1 MLWVVGS
8 RNTSLKYIG
17 LLWDL
22 SPLVSPKSNHL
33 FLGPLSAIP
42 KKNVLLNLNSLSYLV
57 NKNDRQTTPA
67 VLCFKVAV
75 NEKTKLIHLI
85 VLDYSTHASESPEGG
100 YLSGSAALIRHLR
113 LISELQK
120 MLAKHSQRWLLDRVG
135 ITPCPASSQPH
146 PTPSFGWVRGRANCW
161 PWSVQPTHRRAVGS
175 PSDADRRKE
184 VLFLSWLT
192 FFRWSSVD
200 ISQYNL

>member
-1 MLWVVGS
+1 MNQQTSVKQPISPYVVGS

-57 NKNDRQTTPA
+57 NKNTVRQTDRQTTPA

-75 NEKTKLIHLI
+75 IEKTKLIHLI
-85 VLDYSTHASESPEGG
+85 VLDYSTHAYESPEGG

-135 ITPCPASSQPH
+135 ITPCPASSPPH
-146 PTPSFGWVRGRANCW
+146 PTPSFG
-161 PWSVQPTHRRAVGS
+161 
-175 PSDADRRKE
+175 
-184 VLFLSWLT
+184 
-192 FFRWSSVD
+192 
-200 ISQYNL
+200 